1 MFLLSFANNSQK
13 NPAIR
18 FVESLSSYKSRTR
31 ICPDIRFVQED
42 K

>member
-1 MFLLSFANNSQK
+1 MFFLSFADNSQK

-18 FVESLSSYKSRTR
+18 LVESLSSYKSRAR
-31 ICPDIRFVQED
+31 IFPDIGFVQED